1 MKITHHLVYAF
12 SSMSIWFSDSPLF
25 LSVFRLFSLSLFI
38 LEVHSEICQHLR
50 ELNYMCRL
58 WNEICCRCVYTAGL
72 WLRFCGDSV
81 SRSVEKKH
89 TALSIFSKHFNFKKK
104 GRPNLKD
111 TSAFHE
117 LCASAVKALGM
128 NTNITYSPSEW
139 LTSTHG
145 LFQSHNP
152 SVFAIKKHWI
162 KFLHF
167 LKKMW
172 AVLSMQNSMPQC
184 QGATMPLL
192 KCSK

>member
-1 MKITHHLVYAF
+1 MIFRFIDIPLCL
-12 SSMSIWFSDSPLF
+12 SSL
-25 LSVFRLFSLSLFI
+25 LSLSLSLFI

-58 WNEICCRCVYTAGL
+58 WNEICFRCVYTAGV

-89 TALSIFSKHFNFKKK
+89 TALSIFSKHFNFKQK

-117 LCASAVKALGM
+117 LSVSAVKALGM

-139 LTSTHG
+139 LTHPHMDCS
-145 LFQSHNP
+145 NP
-152 SVFAIKKHWI
+152 TIAIKKHWI
-162 KFLHF
+162 QFLHF
-167 LKKMW
+167 LKRMW
-172 AVLSMQNSMPQC
+172 AVLFYEKLY
-184 QGATMPLL
+184 ATMSGCCYATATL
-192 KCSK
+192 

>member
-1 MKITHHLVYAF
+1 MIFRFTIIPLCL
-12 SSMSIWFSDSPLF
+12 SSL
-25 LSVFRLFSLSLFI
+25 LSLSLSLFI
-38 LEVHSEICQHLR
+38 LDVHGEICQHLR

-58 WNEICCRCVYTAGL
+58 WNEICFRCVYTAGV

-89 TALSIFSKHFNFKKK
+89 TALSIFSKHFNFKQK

-162 KFLHF
+162 KCLHF

-172 AVLSMQNSMPQC
+172 AVLFYAKLY
-184 QGATMPLL
+184 ATMQG
-192 KCSK
+192 CC